1 MITMTSARAARPSPR
16 TCPWIQA
23 PQHQTFFDLE
33 WLVQSPGWTPL
44 SGCGVHVTARTRTAD
59 ARMRAGGDWH
69 LSMPLRGGD
78 LLLAIGDVAGHG
90 LTAAAEMV
98 RLRYAMASLAI
109 TRGEPAAI
117 LDDLNTMLCRRGD
130 VTATAAAA
138 RFCPRTGELS
148 WAQAGHPPILA
159 ADADGV
165 RPLPSPDGMM
175 LGVAPSARFGQATAR
190 LEPGDFVVLYTDGV
204 FLRSESIDQGIDAL
218 AALAAAARCC
228 PPSLLDNVNYDA
240 AGDDA
245 SVLVAERV
253 R

>member
-1 MITMTSARAARPSPR
+1 MTSMRTARLNSRA
-16 TCPWIQA
+16 CPWILA
-23 PQHQTFFDLE
+23 PQRQPVLDLQ
-33 WLVQSPGWTPL
+33 WLTQPLGWTPL
-44 SGCGVHVTARTRTAD
+44 GACGIQVAVRYRSAD
-59 ARMRAGGDWH
+59 PRMQVGGDWY
-69 LSMPLRGGD
+69 LSMPLSGGD
-78 LLLAIGDVAGHG
+78 LLLAVGDVAGHG

-109 TRGEPAAI
+109 TCREPAAI
-117 LDDLNTMLCRRGD
+117 LDGLNTMLCRRDD
-130 VTATAAAA
+130 VTATAAVA
-138 RFCPRTGELS
+138 RFRPRTGELT
-148 WAQAGHPPILA
+148 WAQAGHPPVLA

-175 LGVAPSARFGQATAR
+175 LGVVPAARFGQAAAR

-204 FLRSESIDQGIDAL
+204 FLRSESIDQGIDGL

-240 AGDDA
+240 SGDDA
-245 SVLVAERV
+245 CVLVAERV